1 MFTYNPTFRLKLLMT
16 NRIIAAMKLTLHPR
30 LRKHNGLMASM
41 LTLVIL
47 ISGSLQLVHDQ
58 LIDHHHTVDCPM
70 FVLDGS
76 AAVPE
81 ATSQCISA
89 KQALEEQAYHPVAL
103 VLSQLEKQQARA
115 PPLSL

>member
-1 MFTYNPTFRLKLLMT
+1 MHLRLKRLAT
-16 NRIIAAMKLTLHPR
+16 NRMIASMKFIQHSR
-30 LRKHNGLMASM
+30 LRKHNGLIASM
-41 LTLVIL
+41 LALIIL

-58 LIDHHHTVDCPM
+58 LVDHHHTVDCPM

-81 ATSQCISA
+81 VSSDCINA
-89 KQALEEQAYHPVAL
+89 KQALEKQTFHPIAL

-115 PPLSL
+115 PPNSI